1 MTLDRE
7 FTVFS
12 SVILIALGAAIGGC
26 VTSGTLPADDSPDA
40 MAPSSGGATGTM
52 ACSGASCVGEG
63 ACRPG
68 QASAQFRKQT
78 PPPDDL
84 RPGARG
90 WASVTFD
97 NCSGKT
103 WIASTFALRPAPP
116 SDDAT
121 WGLGRVSLPT

>member
-1 MTLDRE
+1 MKG
-7 FTVFS
+7 
-12 SVILIALGAAIGGC
+12 ALLLVVAGAALAGC
-26 VTSGTLPADDSPDA
+26 VTNGSLPADDQADA
-40 MAPSSGGATGTM
+40 ATTGGGASGTM

-78 PPPDDL
+78 APPDDL
-84 RPGARG
+84 RPGARA

-97 NCSGKT
+97 NCSGKPWT
-103 WIASTFALRPAPP
+103 TSTFALRPAAP

-121 WGLGRVSLPT
+121 WGVG